1 MTFTFEQAKL
11 IASCTEGKLSAD
23 DVMNLATYGTTNAM
37 DMAPEDNEN
46 CMCGEQLELCP
57 DAYEHMTHGV

>member
-11 IASCTEGKLSAD
+11 IASNTGGKLSAD

-37 DMAPEDNEN
+37 DMAPEEVGEG
-46 CMCGEQLELCP
+46 CLCGVKNCP
-57 DAYEHMTHGV
+57 DEYDHVTHGV